1 MAASEP
7 EEVEFV
13 QSNRDAVVAR
23 MAELAAER
31 SGWANFLPGIPDDV
45 YVPRQGLL
53 RFFGARGP
61 EALMATWVPG
71 EQGRPGTEPM
81 TVGIQHAAGHR
92 MVPALTEAGLPLLDG
107 WRVLQDH
114 SWRGLVVVVPDDV
127 DLDHLLGWLLAA
139 TEQAATFPLTG
150 SWKAAFY
157 SRS

>member
-1 MAASEP
+1 MAAAEP
-7 EEVEFV
+7 EEVEFFA
-13 QSNRDAVVAR
+13 SNRDAVVDR
-23 MAELAAER
+23 MTELAIDR

-71 EQGRPGTEPM
+71 EGSRSGTEPM

-92 MVPALTEAGLPLLDG
+92 MVPALAEAGLALPSE

-114 SWRGLVVVVPDDV
+114 SWRGLVVAVPDDA

-157 SRS
+157 SRR